1 MDGKLVL
8 IVLAIFL
15 YIKHTKRYRS
25 KVRSVLHRQVL
36 FLVRERYFAR
46 VYTRLLELH
55 ALPPPRPPFYYALL
69 RRLLFP
75 KKFPNNVRY
84 LLTLGAHARGL
95 QYSFFLSVCLCVC
108 LCVCFP
114 YSGTSRNQAYIQ
126 TAVSATSARYGH
138 EI

>member
-8 IVLAIFL
+8 LVLAIFL

-55 ALPPPRPPFYYALL
+55 ALPPPPFYYALL
-69 RRLLFP
+69 
-75 KKFPNNVRY
+75 
-84 LLTLGAHARGL
+84 
-95 QYSFFLSVCLCVC
+95 LCSIRSC
-108 LCVCFP
+108 N
-114 YSGTSRNQAYIQ
+114 TSRTEGCRDIIELGSIY
-126 TAVSATSARYGH
+126 TGLSR
-138 EI
+138 E

>member
-8 IVLAIFL
+8 LVLAIFL

-55 ALPPPRPPFYYALL
+55 ALPPPPFYYALL
-69 RRLLFP
+69 VQVIAWAARRHWIL
-75 KKFPNNVRY
+75 
-84 LLTLGAHARGL
+84 
-95 QYSFFLSVCLCVC
+95 
-108 LCVCFP
+108 
-114 YSGTSRNQAYIQ
+114 
-126 TAVSATSARYGH
+126 
-138 EI
+138 